1 MNGLFNSLAVIVGI
15 LAVIQ
20 LLVGL
25 FPLGDFMVGASRLI
39 GLLHAYGWS
48 VVGDISEDGECLRK
62 KVGDI

>member
-25 FPLGDFMVGASRLI
+25 YLLGDFMVGASGLI
-39 GLLHAYGWS
+39 GLLHAYA
-48 VVGDISEDGECLRK
+48 
-62 KVGDI
+62 